1 MRLKKTKK
9 NTNNAPNAHKS
20 FFWLFET
27 GVPDE
32 FDMKLNFS
40 DAVEAQINL
49 QISNF
54 DRMFLCA
61 ENHLYIFNAANNQTG
76 RIWSRYTIHIE
87 S

>member
-1 MRLKKTKK
+1 MRLKKAKK
-9 NTNNAPNAHKS
+9 NTSNAPNAHKS
-20 FFWLFET
+20 VLWFFEMV
-27 GVPDE
+27 VPDE
-32 FDMKLNFS
+32 FDMKLYFS
-40 DAVEAQINL
+40 DAVEAQISL
-49 QISNF
+49 HISNF